1 MAAADHLQGEQ
12 LAMFM
17 PAHAL
22 MDYPSQES
30 AWRSPLS
37 VDTELRE
44 EKLRESQGPGEL
56 LDQVRDRGVE
66 KPVHVMISKQHKDP
80 WEYQHEIMDG
90 HHRIASA
97 NQVNP
102 NMEIPVKHYSAKHP
116 GN

>member
-1 MAAADHLQGEQ
+1 
-12 LAMFM
+12 MFM

-22 MDYPSQES
+22 MEYPSQES

-37 VDTELRE
+37 VDTGLHEN
-44 EKLRESQGPGEL
+44 KLWESKQRGL
-56 LDQVRDRGVE
+56 VDQIRDRGVE
-66 KPVHVMISKQHKDP
+66 KPVHVMIMRQHKDP

-102 NMEIPVKHYSAKHP
+102 NMEVPVKHYSAQHY